1 MRAPKLVQLMK
12 TKAAELSE
20 ELVRK
25 IRASERCK
33 DLFLRV
39 PESEQQKY
47 ALEIFQDLTQW
58 LSNETD
64 SILEE
69 RYVALGI
76 RRAGQGVPQCQM
88 SWAIAIAHG
97 FLWDYTQRECLLE
110 EPVEFWGGVVLL
122 RSLNNFFD
130 RVLYFAL
137 VGYEKAE
144 KDESA
149 SLSFQEHRR
158 SA

>member
-12 TKAAELSE
+12 TRAADQSE
-20 ELVRK
+20 ELVRR

-33 DLFLRV
+33 ELFLQV
-39 PESEQQKY
+39 PEGEQKQD

-64 SILEE
+64 SIIES

-76 RRAGQGVPQCQM
+76 RRAGQKVPLSEL
-88 SWAIAIAHG
+88 SWAISIAREC
-97 FLWDYTQRECLLE
+97 LWDFTQQECLLE

-122 RSLNNFFD
+122 RSLNGFFD

-137 VGYEKAE
+137 LGYEKAGQ
-144 KDESA
+144 DESA
-149 SLSFQEHRR
+149 ALSFLAQKR

>member
-12 TKAAELSE
+12 TKAPELSE
-20 ELVRK
+20 DLVRR
-25 IRASERCK
+25 IRASAQCK
-33 DLFLRV
+33 ELVLKV
-39 PESEQQKY
+39 PESDQKQQG
-47 ALEIFQDLTQW
+47 LEIFQDLTEW

-64 SILEE
+64 AILEPH
-69 RYVALGI
+69 YVALGI
-76 RRAGQGVPQCQM
+76 RRAGQKVPACELF
-88 SWAIAIAHG
+88 WAVAIAREC
-97 FLWDYTQRECLLE
+97 LWDYTQHECLLE

-122 RSLNNFFD
+122 RSLNSFFD

-137 VGYEKAE
+137 LGYAKAE

-149 SLSFQEHRR
+149 ALSFLERRR

>member
-12 TKAAELSE
+12 AKETELSE

-39 PESEQQKY
+39 PESEQRQY
-47 ALEIFQDLTQW
+47 VLETFQDLTQW
-58 LSNETD
+58 LSNEKD

-69 RYVALGI
+69 CYVKLGM
-76 RRAGQGVPQCQM
+76 RRAGQRVPLCEM
-88 SWAIAIAHG
+88 SWAITIAHE
-97 FLWDYTQRECLLE
+97 FLWDYTQQECLLE

-122 RSLNNFFD
+122 QSLNRFFD

-137 VGYEKAE
+137 LGYEKAE
-144 KDESA
+144 KGESA
-149 SLSFQEHRR
+149 ALSFLAHRR